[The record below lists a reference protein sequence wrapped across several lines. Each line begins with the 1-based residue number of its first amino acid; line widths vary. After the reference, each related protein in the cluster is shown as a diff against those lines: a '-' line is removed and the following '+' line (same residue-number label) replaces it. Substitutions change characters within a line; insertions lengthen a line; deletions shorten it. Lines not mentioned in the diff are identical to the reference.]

1 MKQVTQVIRTTILSS
16 IFTISSEMKGE
27 EKKTKKMMA
36 LIVQNFQ
43 SSSTKDRSSF
53 MASHLNLFAKS
64 RTLKNLSVNKH
75 SGLQMDR
82 CSFAFLARTRSIA
95 SI

>member
-1 MKQVTQVIRTTILSS
+1 MKQAKQVIRTTTSSS
-16 IFTISSEMKGE
+16 IFTISSEIKGE
-27 EKKTKKMMA
+27 EKTAKKMMA
-36 LIVQNFQ
+36 LIVPNFP

-53 MASHLNLFAKS
+53 IASHLNLFAKS

-75 SGLQMDR
+75 SGLQMGR